1 MKCLIIA
8 AGQGSRLRSIAES
21 KPLVPVLGVPLIERV
36 IGSAANAGADDFYVV
51 VGYEGDRV
59 RSALE
64 TISRNLGVSITPV
77 QNDEWRRSNG
87 ISVLKAKKFMTEPF
101 LLTMSDHLYDPDIA
115 RRLSALELAEGEI
128 VLAVDEDLQNP
139 LVDMEDV
146 TRVQALDGRIEKIGK
161 GIEDYNAFDTG
172 VFYCA
177 PGLFSAIEKSSK
189 DFNDDSL
196 SGGVRVLAGEGRA
209 RVMPVGGAFWLDV
222 DEPKSFDQAETILSN
237 APEIISGLKSRRS
250 GKI

>member
-21 KPLVPVLGVPLIERV
+21 KPLVPILGVPLIERV
-36 IGSAANAGADDFYVV
+36 IGSAALAGANDFYVV

-64 TISRNLGVSITPV
+64 TIRKKSGVSITPV
-77 QNDEWRRSNG
+77 QNDDWRRSNG
-87 ISVLKAKKFMTEPF
+87 ISVLKAKDFLNEPF
-101 LLTMSDHLYDPDIA
+101 ILLMSDHLFDPDIA
-115 RRLSALELAEGEI
+115 RRLSALKLAEGEI

-146 TRVQALDGRIEKIGK
+146 TRVNVRDGRIEKIGK
-161 GIEDYNAFDTG
+161 GIEDYNVFDTG
-172 VFYCA
+172 VFYCT
-177 PGLFSAIEKSSK
+177 PGLFSAIEKSAK
-189 DFNDDSL
+189 DFKDDSL

-209 RVMPVGGAFWLDV
+209 RVMPIDGAFWLDV
-222 DEPKSFDQAETILSN
+222 DEPKSFEQAETILSRDS
-237 APEIISGLKSRRS
+237 EKISGSKN
-250 GKI
+250 